1 MLEPW
6 RGRVRYRGRA
16 VAARRPRRW
25 SAWGSATS
33 PQTENILGSLSV
45 AENLRMGGVSRG
57 GGLEAV
63 LGDLYDRFPL
73 LDEKRSPKPPT
84 LSGGQWQVLALV
96 RALDTDPFVLLAG
109 EPRRDWRPTPPTR
122 CSMSSGWSTSSGPP
136 SSWFNRMPGGAVHR
150 RPEVRPQPGHCP
162 PAGDGSPHLGSLWRV
177 AVTPATMVLGYQ
189 SFTGSGRQV
198 GSDDDMYTIPWTA
211 HGEAPNDAAN
221 IQFTMGV
228 SPPEYLTSHHVS
240 KQGT

>member
-1 MLEPW
+1 
-6 RGRVRYRGRA
+6 
-16 VAARRPRRW
+16 
-25 SAWGSATS
+25 
-33 PQTENILGSLSV
+33 
-45 AENLRMGGVSRG
+45 MGGVSRS

-63 LGDLYDRFPL
+63 LGDLYERFPL

-84 LSGGQWQVLALV
+84 LSAVQWQVLALA

-122 CSMSSGWSTSSGPP
+122 CSTSSGRSTSSGPP

-198 GSDDDMYTIPWTA
+198 GSDDDMYSIRGRLREMHPMMQQIFSSQWGFRLRSIWRVIPPPSRVLDLQA
-211 HGEAPNDAAN
+211 VKAN
-221 IQFTMGV
+221 AMGL
-228 SPPEYLTSHHVS
+228 YLEPVHLNPDDSRFET
-240 KQGT
+240 QD